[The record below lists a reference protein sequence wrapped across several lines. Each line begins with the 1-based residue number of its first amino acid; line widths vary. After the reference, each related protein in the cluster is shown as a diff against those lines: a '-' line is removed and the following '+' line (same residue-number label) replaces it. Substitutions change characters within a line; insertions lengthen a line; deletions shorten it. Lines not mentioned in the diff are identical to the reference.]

1 MSTPS
6 GTPDP
11 SDEGGE
17 DAASAAPADEE
28 PDGEPGG
35 EPGGERSRRVTWT
48 VAIGSGVAI
57 ATAVAALV
65 TAFTP
70 WLTGGGGGG
79 AEPGPA
85 SPATGRAMTPVTPPT
100 SPTVSPS
107 RRSGAEPGHATPAT
121 TPAMTPATPPTSP
134 TVSPPQPP
142 SAQAVDQ
149 PCRSTKTAHGFRA
162 AFVAPCD
169 GGSATAPYP
178 TVTLAVPRYP
188 AGDGSQGRIWIVSR
202 ILTNGAGMPLADE
215 PLYGQY
221 AVERKSADRFTA
233 TTWQKNLFVFRTCHD
248 YGPTELSVY
257 WLDPGGAKEAE
268 KWRPG
273 VAITIPARSTLLD
286 QVTVTLAP
294 GC

>member
-6 GTPDP
+6 DPPDP
-11 SDEGGE
+11 SDERAEGTASTPADGAGE
-17 DAASAAPADEE
+17 GAAAAPADGEAGGE
-28 PDGEPGG
+28 PSGEPGA
-35 EPGGERSRRVTWT
+35 ERSRRVGWP

-70 WLTGGGGGG
+70 WLTGGGGG
-79 AEPGPA
+79 AAASSA
-85 SPATGRAMTPVTPPT
+85 SPTPSSGPTSSPTPPPSPPPPT
-100 SPTVSPS
+100 SPTVTPSP
-107 RRSGAEPGHATPAT
+107 P
-121 TPAMTPATPPTSP
+121 PPT
-134 TVSPPQPP
+134 
-142 SAQAVDQ
+142 QAPDK
-149 PCRSTKTAHGFRA
+149 PCRSTKAAHGFRA

-188 AGDGSQGRIWIVSR
+188 AGDGSQGRLWIVSR
-202 ILTNGAGMPLADE
+202 ILTDGAGMPLADE

-221 AVERKSADRFTA
+221 PVERKTADRFTA
-233 TTWQKNLFVFRTCHD
+233 TTWQKNLFVFRTCRD

-257 WLDPGGAKEAE
+257 WLDPSGAEEAE
-268 KWRPG
+268 RWRPG
-273 VAITIPARSTLLD
+273 VTITIPPHSTLLD
-286 QVTVTLAP
+286 RATVTLAP